1 MASSSSSP
9 RTWRYRVF
17 TSFHG
22 PDVRKTFLSH
32 LRKQFIC
39 NGITM
44 FDDQGIERGQTISPE
59 LTLGIRES
67 RISIV
72 VLSKNYASSSW
83 CLDELLEILKCKED
97 IGQIVMTVFY
107 GVDPSDVRK
116 QTGDIWKVFK
126 KTCGGKTKE
135 EMRKWSQALN
145 DVGNIAGEHFLNW
158 DNESKMIEKIARD
171 VSNKLNTTVSKD
183 FEDMVGLETH
193 LEKIQALLHLDN
205 EDEVIIV
212 GICGPAGIGKT
223 TIARALHSRLTYS
236 FRRTCFMENLR
247 GSYNSSLDEH
257 GLKLQLQEKLLSKI
271 LNQNSMRIYH
281 LGAIHERLCDQKV
294 LIILDEVDDLKQL
307 EALANDTKW
316 FGPGSRIVVTTENQE
331 LLKQHGIKNTYHVD
345 FPTQKEAREIFCRY
359 AFKQSTPQDGFENLS
374 ERVTKLCSRLPLGL
388 RVMGSYLLRK
398 TEDDWEDILYRLESS
413 FDPVDRGIERVLR
426 VGYDSL
432 HEKNQLLFLLIAFFF
447 NYKDE
452 DHVKAMLADNNLNV
466 RLGLKTLEYK
476 SLIQKSSGG
485 NIVMHKLLQ
494 QVGREAVQRQEPW
507 KRQIL
512 IDAHEICD
520 VLETD
525 SGCANVMGIS
535 FNVSTI
541 PNGVH
546 ISAKAFQNMRN
557 LRFLSIY
564 ETRRDINLR
573 VNVPE
578 DMDFPHRLRF
588 LRWEVYPGKC
598 LPSTFRPEYLVELNL
613 QNNKLEKLW
622 EGTQPL
628 TNLNKLELCG
638 SLSLKELPDLSN
650 ATNLKRLDLTGCWSL
665 VEIPS
670 SVGNL
675 HKLEELEM
683 NLCLQ
688 LQVVP
693 THFNLASLKSLRML
707 GCWQLR
713 KFPGISTNI
722 TALIL
727 GDAMLEEMLESI
739 TLWSRLETLSIYGS
753 VITHNFWAV
762 TLIEKM
768 GTNIERIPDCIKNL
782 PLLKSLYIGGCPK
795 LVSLPELPS
804 SLRRLTVETCE
815 SLETVSFPIDSPIVS
830 FSFPNCFELGVEARR
845 VITQKAGQMLA
856 YLPGREIPAEF
867 VHRAIGDSLT
877 IRSSFCSIFRI
888 CVVVSPKSGMKEEYV
903 DLMCRKRINGCPNSD
918 NLFKARL
925 RKVQAEH
932 LFIFQFEFLE
942 EDGWLEQDN
951 EVLFKFTTSSQ
962 ELDIIECGIQ
972 ILTGETNRNISSYE
986 SYESRSEQVSEYEE
1000 ESLSDGSI
1008 SSQGSNEDDDGYHSD
1023 RRLEFHEQKSLS
1035 RNGLVKGDPLSPYL
1049 VILAMVVLS
1058 WMLNSATIQRQI
1070 ALHPQCESPLL
1081 MSMRILLA

>member
-1 MASSSSSP
+1 
-9 RTWRYRVF
+9 
-17 TSFHG
+17 
-22 PDVRKTFLSH
+22 
-32 LRKQFIC
+32 
-39 NGITM
+39 M
-44 FDDQGIERGQTISPE
+44 FDDQAIERGQTISPE
-59 LTLGIRES
+59 LTRGIRES

-116 QTGDIWKVFK
+116 QTGDILKVFK
-126 KTCGGKTKE
+126 KTCSGKTE
-135 EMRKWSQALN
+135 EKRRRWSQALN

-158 DNESKMIEKIARD
+158 DNESKMMEKIARD
-171 VSNKLNTTVSKD
+171 ISNKVNTTISRD
-183 FEDMVGLETH
+183 FEDMVGVETH
-193 LEKIQALLHLDN
+193 LEKIQSLLHLDN
-205 EDEVIIV
+205 DDEAMIV
-212 GICGPAGIGKT
+212 GIYGPAGIGKT
-223 TIARALHSRLTYS
+223 TIARALHSLLSDRFQL
-236 FRRTCFMENLR
+236 TCFMENLR
-247 GSYNSSLDEH
+247 GSYNSSLDEY
-257 GLKLQLQEKLLSKI
+257 GLKLQLQEQLLSKI
-271 LNQNSMRIYH
+271 LNQTGMRVYN
-281 LGAIHERLCDQKV
+281 LSAIQGMLCDQKV
-294 LIILDEVDDLKQL
+294 LIILDDVDDLKQL
-307 EALANDTKW
+307 EALANETKW
-316 FGPGSRIVVTTENQE
+316 FGPGSRVVVTTENQE
-331 LLKQHGIKNTYHVD
+331 LLKQHDDIKNTYYVD
-345 FPTQKEAREIFCRY
+345 FPTQKEARQIFCRY
-359 AFKQSTPQDGFENLS
+359 GFKQSTPQDGFENLS
-374 ERVTKLCSRLPLGL
+374 ERVIKLCSKLPLGL
-388 RVMGSYLLRK
+388 SVMGLYLRKK
-398 TEDDWEDILYRLESS
+398 TEDDWEDILHRLESS
-413 FDPVDRGIERVLR
+413 FDSVDRNIERVLR
-426 VGYDSL
+426 VGYDGL
-432 HEKNQLLFLLIAFFF
+432 HEKDQLLFLLIAFFF
-447 NYKDE
+447 NYKDD

-476 SLIQKSSGG
+476 SLIQRSSGG

-512 IDAHEICD
+512 IDAHEICN

-564 ETRRDINLR
+564 ETRRDVNLR
-573 VNVPE
+573 VNVPD
-578 DMDFPHRLRF
+578 DMDFPHRLRS
-588 LRWEVYPGKC
+588 LHWEVYPGKS

-638 SLSLKELPDLSN
+638 SLRLKELPDLSS

-693 THFNLASLKSLRML
+693 THFNLASLRSLRML
-707 GCWQLR
+707 GCWELR

-722 TALIL
+722 TSLVI

-739 TLWSRLETLSIYGS
+739 RLWSCLETLVVYGS

-768 GTNIERIPDCIKNL
+768 GTDIERIPDCIKDL
-782 PLLKSLYIGGCPK
+782 PALKSLYIGGCPK
-795 LVSLPELPS
+795 LFSLPELPG

-815 SLETVSFPIDSPIVS
+815 SLKTVSFPIDSPIVS
-830 FSFPNCFELGVEARR
+830 FSFPNCFELGEEARR
-845 VITQKAGQMLA
+845 VITQKAGQMIA

-888 CVVVSPKSGMKEEYV
+888 CVVVSPKSEMKEEYV
-903 DLMCRKRINGCPNSD
+903 GLMCRKRINGCPIGD
-918 NLFKARL
+918 NLFKAQL
-925 RKVQAEH
+925 RKLQAEH

-951 EVLFKFTTSSQ
+951 EVLFKFTTSSE

-972 ILTGETNRNISSYE
+972 ILTGETNRNISTYG
-986 SYESRSEQVSEYEE
+986 SYESRSEQVSEYE
-1000 ESLSDGSI
+1000 
-1008 SSQGSNEDDDGYHSD
+1008 DGYHSD
-1023 RRLEFHEQKSLS
+1023 RRLEFHEQKSLPGWGFCGIFHGFL
-1035 RNGLVKGDPLSPYL
+1035 RCF
-1049 VILAMVVLS
+1049 MV
-1058 WMLNSATIQRQI
+1058 
-1070 ALHPQCESPLL
+1070 
-1081 MSMRILLA
+1081 